1 MYLWSGK
8 HWQNWMGNY
17 SNIINNGETYGLNR
31 TIGDKLVPSNM
42 NFNKKLMFLILPTFL
57 PNKSNSQI
65 HVMLIPLS
73 MSPIWVLLQ
82 RPELCT
88 KSNSIIF
95 IFRASIKSNLLKANK
110 VITNNN
116 ISYLKSWIIY
126 IIIIIISWLKS

>member
-17 SNIINNGETYGLNR
+17 LNIINNGEIYGLNR

-88 KSNSIIF
+88 KFNSIIF

-126 IIIIIISWLKS
+126 IIIIIIFWLKS